1 MVMSPK
7 KVLPKPIG
15 TVISDR
21 ETPTFEIVRIRLKA
35 GQDIKPGTLVKINVS
50 RTEKTTLFARIRS
63 GYEKNPDESADK
75 QSTLDTFNMPK
86 IPSSEENHPD
96 IYRLIEADLIEE
108 IIGEEIRSPQN
119 LPNSGAEVFIAD
131 SNDILRVLGLEKKD
145 DDGLYIGETVGG
157 IKTQVIL
164 KREAIQRHLF
174 IGGTT
179 GSGKSY
185 AMGVVA
191 EEIIKH
197 KVPVIFIDTQDE
209 YSKFVNKQGG
219 KVVEPGEN
227 FTIRI
232 SSLTESEFI
241 DLLPDAMKQSAVQ
254 CDVVAK
260 AFGDLQVELFREGIA
275 QFTLDD
281 ILKKIPD
288 IAHNLSAKKGDAP
301 RLEDNVIRRISTLK
315 SYKIFG
321 SGYEV
326 ADWKELLMVIENLLK
341 KPNQIGILFLK
352 TSFLHLKWN

>member
-1 MVMSPK
+1 DLHSSP
-7 KVLPKPIG
+7 
-15 TVISDR
+15 
-21 ETPTFEIVRIRLKA
+21 
-35 GQDIKPGTLVKINVS
+35 TL
-50 RTEKTTLFARIRS
+50 RS
-63 GYEKNPDESADK
+63 
-75 QSTLDTFNMPK
+75 T
-86 IPSSEENHPD
+86 
-96 IYRLIEADLIEE
+96 DL
-108 IIGEEIRSPQN
+108 
-119 LPNSGAEVFIAD
+119 
-131 SNDILRVLGLEKKD
+131 DILRVLGLEKKD